1 MADLTAASAQWA
13 NRPADERFWTVEEM
27 RKATKRYAQE
37 SVEKEDYPLSAVRVE
52 PQGKELHMMGRSNV
66 PAKFTHWSF
75 GQLCSTIKA
84 PAYYLRALAPTLA
97 AQNINYGI
105 KALTDREQVK
115 VNLYMRSNG
124 EHSVRA
130 FTSDKYTRIFNHNIC
145 DKLVELETHGWR
157 LPPARP
163 GGNTD
168 PRTRPA
174 TEADCLKR
182 SGGFWGT
189 IKPGDLIAPAGAYAS
204 DHDMFCFMINE
215 NYTIEEP
222 GNPDG
227 LARGFFVRN
236 SEVGAAALTLTTFL
250 YRHVCSNH
258 IVWDAKDIMTVR
270 VRHVGE
276 AASTKWIY
284 QMRAA
289 ISKYSQRSAAEDQA
303 KIVKARGFIIADKAE
318 GVLDRLFK
326 LDVGSRKML
335 EAAMVA
341 CAQNPSDGDPKSA
354 WGMAQGI
361 TRLSQSSEYTD
372 DRAQI
377 DRAANKVLRMAWD

>member
-1 MADLTAASAQWA
+1 
-13 NRPADERFWTVEEM
+13 
-27 RKATKRYAQE
+27 
-37 SVEKEDYPLSAVRVE
+37 
-52 PQGKELHMMGRSNV
+52 
-66 PAKFTHWSF
+66 
-75 GQLCSTIKA
+75 
-84 PAYYLRALAPTLA
+84 
-97 AQNINYGI
+97 
-105 KALTDREQVK
+105 
-115 VNLYMRSNG
+115 
-124 EHSVRA
+124 
-130 FTSDKYTRIFNHNIC
+130 
-145 DKLVELETHGWR
+145 
-157 LPPARP
+157 
-163 GGNTD
+163 
-168 PRTRPA
+168 
-174 TEADCLKR
+174 
-182 SGGFWGT
+182 
-189 IKPGDLIAPAGAYAS
+189 
-204 DHDMFCFMINE
+204 
-215 NYTIEEP
+215 
-222 GNPDG
+222 
-227 LARGFFVRN
+227 
-236 SEVGAAALTLTTFL
+236 
-250 YRHVCSNH
+250 
-258 IVWDAKDIMTVR
+258 MTVR